1 MPALET
7 STRATSRERPS
18 ISAAVNAVRTAL
30 EQRQGETDAPR
41 SQQAVLETPNDV
53 AVAMRLAGEA
63 IETAARVAETE
74 LRKTRELLEQAV
86 MTARRAEER
95 AHLAEQRLGDWEAT
109 FYKIRDDINGRLPSQ
124 QLAA

>member
-1 MPALET
+1 MPALGT
-7 STRATSRERPS
+7 SSRATSREQPS
-18 ISAAVNAVRTAL
+18 LSAAFQCSPDSL
-30 EQRQGETDAPR
+30 PDAPR
-41 SQQAVLETPNDV
+41 SQQAVSETPNDI

-63 IETAARVAETE
+63 IATAARVAETE

-95 AHLAEQRLGDWEAT
+95 AHLAEQRVGEWEAA
-109 FYKIRDDINGRLPSQ
+109 FYKIRDDINGRLPPQ